1 MAKVLGN
8 VHAYGDTAGAV
19 FVAPKGTTMP
29 VGLVAPAAAFVEVGW
44 ISEDGV
50 NIAKEVESSTFPAW
64 QGAKVVKR
72 KPTSSS
78 DSFTFTA
85 LEENP
90 AVMQLFLP
98 GATAVTA
105 TGTTTITPAAGL
117 VANEHAFVIDFREG
131 TDHKR
136 YNVTLGAVSEY
147 GEVPHQNGELTAYQ
161 FTVEILEYTIVT
173 NLASLAAPW
182 TTV

>member
-8 VHAYGDTAGAV
+8 VHAYGDAAGAV
-19 FVAPKGTTMP
+19 YVAPKGTTMP

-72 KPTSSS
+72 KPTSQS

-90 AVMQLFLP
+90 AVLQLFLP
-98 GATAVTA
+98 GATANTA
-105 TGTTTITPAAGL
+105 TGTTTITPSQGL
-117 VANEHAFVIDFREG
+117 IANEHAFVIDFYEG
-131 TDHKR
+131 ADRKR
-136 YNVTLGAVSEY
+136 YNVTLGSVVEY
-147 GEVPHQNGELTAYQ
+147 GDVPHQNSELTAYQ
-161 FTVEILEYTIVT
+161 FTVEILDYTIIT
-173 NLASLAAPW
+173 NIAALASPW
-182 TTV
+182 TAV